1 MSIRGRRSLEVYKS
15 NKDSHIIKP
24 SLNRARSEIVS
35 NTNKRLPIYGKKWP
49 KFNKIETYYN

>member
-15 NKDSHIIKP
+15 NKDSNIIKP

-35 NTNKRLPIYGKKWP
+35 NTNKRLPIYGKK
-49 KFNKIETYYN
+49 

>member
-35 NTNKRLPIYGKKWP
+35 NTNKRLPIYKYKSD
-49 KFNKIETYYN
+49 NKAFFKAK